1 MRPVNAT
8 KHATRVSSTLA
19 LTIFSFCSLGSANL
33 APATATKQ
41 KIKQNKNIEKRNGK

>member
-19 LTIFSFCSLGSANL
+19 LTIFSFCSLSQLGTGNGNE
-33 APATATKQ
+33 TK
-41 KIKQNKNIEKRNGK
+41 NKTE